1 MKKLLIDDYMEDLD
15 FYALEAAYFDGVD
28 DFGGC
33 GADHHFFDYEELE
46 SYNDYDTQP
55 NTWESMEHHNI
66 YAQPAQRDYQAQYRS
81 EVPSYVCEEKALK
94 KRKYW
99 ENVEETRKNS
109 RQYDAENRERVR
121 ELTRERVK
129 RHRAKKKS
137 ANENRGFGRNVA

>member
-1 MKKLLIDDYMEDLD
+1 MRKVLIDDYMDDLD
-15 FYALEAAYFDGVD
+15 FYAVEAAYFDGVD

-33 GADHHFFDYEELE
+33 GADHHFFDDVE
-46 SYNDYDTQP
+46 SYNDFGEHQ
-55 NTWESMEHHNI
+55 NTWDSYVEHAI

>member
-33 GADHHFFDYEELE
+33 GADHHFFDDVE
-46 SYNDYDTQP
+46 SYNDFGEHQ
-55 NTWESMEHHNI
+55 NTWDSYVEHAI

-99 ENVEETRKNS
+99 ADVEETRTNS

-129 RHRAKKKS
+129 RHRAKKKA
-137 ANENRGFGRNVA
+137 ANENKGFGRNVA

>member
-33 GADHHFFDYEELE
+33 GADHHFFDDVE
-46 SYNDYDTQP
+46 SYNDFGEHQ
-55 NTWESMEHHNI
+55 NTWDSYVEHAI
-66 YAQPAQRDYQAQYRS
+66 YAQPAHRDYQAQYRKD
-81 EVPSYVCEEKALK
+81 VPAYVCEEKERK
-94 KRKYW
+94 KKKYW
-99 ENVEETRKNS
+99 ENVEETRQNS
-109 RQYDAENRERVR
+109 KQYDAANRERVR